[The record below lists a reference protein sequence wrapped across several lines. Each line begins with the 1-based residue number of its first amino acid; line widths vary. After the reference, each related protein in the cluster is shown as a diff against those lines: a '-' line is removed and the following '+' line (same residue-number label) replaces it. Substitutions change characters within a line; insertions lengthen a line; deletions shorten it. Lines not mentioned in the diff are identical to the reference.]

1 MYMEVI
7 MAQTKKPR
15 FSNVA
20 VPVEDHALLKEL
32 AEVEQRSMAREL
44 SVLIR
49 EAHRQIVQGQPA

>member
-1 MYMEVI
+1 MP
-7 MAQTKKPR
+7 TKEKPR

-32 AEVEQRSMAREL
+32 AEAESRSMAREL

-49 EAHRQIVQGQPA
+49 MAHDQIVLGKPG